1 MEVKARTTMMTPN
14 YRQTLDKLK
23 TKNMKKITVHVS
35 WYEKNFGASLGEEVP
50 GAVVLTAKTFEELQ
64 QAVPETLRFH
74 VEGLLE
80 DEDEEVPEWLAK
92 GDYEFEWDLD
102 TAALLQVCSQY
113 ATLAAISRASGVN
126 ERQLSHYANG
136 TKKPRQPQRQ
146 RIVEGLHK
154 IGRSLMTFM

>member
-1 MEVKARTTMMTPN
+1 MITPN

-23 TKNMKKITVHVS
+23 TNDMKKIKVHVS
-35 WYEKNFGASLGEEVP
+35 WYEKNFGASLGVEVP

-64 QAVPETLRFH
+64 EAVPETLRFH

-80 DEDEEVPEWLAK
+80 DKEEEVPEWLAK

>member
-1 MEVKARTTMMTPN
+1 MITPN

-23 TKNMKKITVHVS
+23 TNDMKKIKVHVS
-35 WYEKNFGASLGEEVP
+35 WYEKNFGASLGGEVP

-64 QAVPETLRFH
+64 EAVPETLRFH

-80 DEDEEVPEWLAK
+80 DGEEEVPEWLAK

>member
-1 MEVKARTTMMTPN
+1 
-14 YRQTLDKLK
+14 
-23 TKNMKKITVHVS
+23 MKKIVVHVS
-35 WYEKNFGASLGEEVP
+35 WFDKNFGAALDDAVP

-64 QAVPETLRFH
+64 EAVPETLRFH

-80 DEDEEVPEWLAK
+80 DEDEEVPDWLAK

-102 TAALLQVCSQY
+102 TAALLQVCSQF

-136 TKKPRQPQRQ
+136 TKKPRKPQRQ
-146 RIVEGLHK
+146 RIVDGLHK
-154 IGRSLMTFM
+154 IGRSLISVI